1 MSKYWQNLKG
11 YLDNKGF
18 KNAAKI
24 ELKGIKSKDI
34 YNLVPY
40 LAEK

>member
-1 MSKYWQNLKG
+1 M
-11 YLDNKGF
+11 GF

-24 ELKGIKSKDI
+24 KLKGIKSKDI

-40 LAEK
+40 PAGKQVLPI